1 MVQFNLFK
9 LKDYMKTI
17 DEILVNVEKPSR
29 YIGGEF
35 GEPDLKESKF
45 NYCICFPDVYEVA
58 MSNLGIRIVAEVI
71 NRVEGCTADRCY
83 APWPDFGNAIKENN
97 IPLFSLGLK
106 KPLKEFDMIGFS
118 LQYEMSYTT
127 ILYMLDLAGIPLLA
141 KDRGDE
147 FPIVQGGGPCAC
159 NPEPLAD
166 FFDLFVIGDGED
178 SMRLLAQLK
187 LKTNSKKE
195 FLEKATEID
204 GVYVPSLTY
213 PNYDKEGNI
222 TSFTGKSVKKAFC
235 MDLENAVFPHTQIVG
250 NIEAVHDRGVIEV
263 MRGCFRGCRFC
274 QAGFIYRPVR
284 TKSVEN
290 LTKTACDIMLY
301 SGFESLSMNS
311 LSTGDY
317 PHLKELLKALKENL
331 PSNTTVSLP
340 SLRIDSFEE
349 YYAQEAKK
357 NSLTFAPEAGTQRLR
372 DVINKDIT
380 EEEIKSGVEKAFN
393 LGYSAIKLYF
403 MLGLPTETNEDI
415 EGVCKIVEMIKSV
428 YSQNEKRLRS
438 LRINVSV
445 STFIPKPFT
454 PFQWERFCSKKE
466 VEDKIE
472 ILKKRLF
479 IKGVSLKWNDYE
491 LSQMEAVLA
500 KGDRKVGSVILNAY
514 KNGAIFDSW
523 SEFFKYENWQ
533 NAFIDAGVKIEDYT
547 KEFDLNSILAWDF
560 IDMGIKKSFLQKER
574 ALAYSDKC
582 SGGCQTGCKGC
593 GLQERCFIK

>member
-1 MVQFNLFK
+1 
-9 LKDYMKTI
+9 MKTL

-35 GEPDLKESKF
+35 GEPDLKVNKF
-45 NYCICFPDVYEVA
+45 NFCICFPDVYEVA
-58 MSNLGIRIVAEVI
+58 MSNLGIRIVNEVI
-71 NRVEGCTADRCY
+71 NNVDGCTADRCY
-83 APWPDFGNAIKENN
+83 APWPDLGTELKANK

-127 ILYMLDLAGIPLLA
+127 ILYMLDLAEIPLLA
-141 KDRGDE
+141 KDRGEDY
-147 FPIVQGGGPCAC
+147 PILQAGGPCAC

-178 SMRLLAQLK
+178 SMRELAKLK
-187 LKTNSKKE
+187 LQTKSKRE
-195 FLEKATEID
+195 FLEKATEIE

-213 PNYDKEGNI
+213 PVYEDGKIVRFEG
-222 TSFTGKSVKKAFC
+222 KPVKKAFC

-263 MRGCFRGCRFC
+263 MRGCYRGCRFC

-290 LTKTACDIMLY
+290 LTKTACDIMVY

-317 PHLKELLKALKENL
+317 PHLKELLASLKANL
-331 PSNTTVSLP
+331 PKNSTVSLP

-349 YYAQEAKK
+349 YYAEEAKK

-380 EEEIKSGVEKAFN
+380 TEEIKRGVEKAFN

-403 MLGLPTETNEDI
+403 MLGLPTEVDADL
-415 EGVCKIVEMIKSV
+415 EGICDIVEMIKSV
-428 YSQNEKRLRS
+428 YSQNVKKLRN

-454 PFQWERFCSKKE
+454 PFEWEKFVTKEE
-466 VEDKIE
+466 VEHKLNV
-472 ILKKRLF
+472 LKKRLF

-491 LSQMEAVLA
+491 LSEMEAVLA
-500 KGDRKVGSVILNAY
+500 RGDRKVGKVLLNAY
-514 KNGAIFDSW
+514 SQGCIFDSW
-523 SEFFKYENWQ
+523 SEFFKPEKWYKAFEDENVDK
-533 NAFIDAGVKIEDYT
+533 NDYT
-547 KEFDLNSILAWDF
+547 RQFADDEVLAWDF
-560 IDMGIKKSFLQKER
+560 IDMGIKKSFLLKEKN
-574 ALAYSDKC
+574 LAYSNKC
-582 SGGCQTGCKGC
+582 SGGCQSGCKGC
-593 GLQERCFIK
+593 GLEGRCFKK

>member
-1 MVQFNLFK
+1 
-9 LKDYMKTI
+9 MKTL

-35 GEPDLKESKF
+35 GEPDLKWNKF
-45 NYCICFPDVYEVA
+45 NFCICFPDVYEVA
-58 MSNLGIRIVAEVI
+58 MSNLGIRIVNEVI
-71 NRVEGCTADRCY
+71 NSVDGCTADRCY
-83 APWPDFGNAIKENN
+83 APWPDLGTAIKENE

-106 KPLKEFDMIGFS
+106 KPLKEFDMLGFS

-127 ILYMLDLAGIPLLA
+127 ILYMLDLANIPLLA
-141 KDRGDE
+141 KDRGEDY
-147 FPIVQGGGPCAC
+147 PIIQAGGPCAC

-178 SMRLLAQLK
+178 SMRELAKLK
-187 LKTNSKKE
+187 LTTKSKKE

-213 PNYDKEGNI
+213 PVYEDGKIVRFEG
-222 TSFTGKSVKKAFC
+222 KPVKKAFC

-263 MRGCFRGCRFC
+263 MRGCYRGCRFC

-290 LTKTACDIMLY
+290 LTKTACDIMMY

-317 PHLKELLKALKENL
+317 PHLKELLKSLKDNL
-331 PSNTTVSLP
+331 PKNSTVSLP

-349 YYAQEAKK
+349 YYAEEAKK

-380 EEEIKSGVEKAFN
+380 AEEIKTGVEKAFN

-403 MLGLPTETNEDI
+403 MLGLPTEVDADL
-415 EGVCKIVEMIKSV
+415 EGICDIVEMIKSV
-428 YSQNEKRLRS
+428 YSQNVKRLRN

-454 PFQWERFCSKKE
+454 PFQWEKFVTKE
-466 VEDKIE
+466 EVTHKLDV
-472 ILKKRLF
+472 LKKRLF

-491 LSQMEAVLA
+491 LSEMEAVLA
-500 KGDRKVGSVILNAY
+500 RGDRNVGKVLLNAY
-514 KNGAIFDSW
+514 NQGCIFDSW
-523 SEFFKYENWQ
+523 SEFFKPEKWYKAFDDENVDK
-533 NAFIDAGVKIEDYT
+533 NYYT
-547 KEFDLNSILAWDF
+547 RRYDDDEILAWDF
-560 IDMGIKKSFLQKER
+560 IDMGIKKSFLLKEKN
-574 ALAYSDKC
+574 LAYSDRC
-582 SGGCQTGCKGC
+582 SGGCQSGCKGC
-593 GLQERCFIK
+593 GLEGRCFKK

>member
-1 MVQFNLFK
+1 
-9 LKDYMKTI
+9 MKTV

-35 GEPDLKESKF
+35 GEPNIKEEKF

-58 MSNLGIRIVAEVI
+58 ISNLGIRIVAEVI
-71 NRVEGCTADRCY
+71 NRVEGACADRCY

-141 KDRGDE
+141 KDRGED
-147 FPIVQGGGPCAC
+147 FPIIQGGGPCAC

-178 SMRLLAQLK
+178 SMRQLAELK
-187 LKTNSKKE
+187 LKTSTKKE

-213 PNYDKEGNI
+213 PKYNTNGEI
-222 TSFTGKSVKKAFC
+222 TEFIGKPVKKAFC
-235 MDLENAVFPHTQIVG
+235 LDLENAVFPHTQIVG

-263 MRGCFRGCRFC
+263 MRGCYRGCRFC

-284 TKSVEN
+284 TKSVKN
-290 LTKTACDIMLY
+290 LTKTACDIMLS

-317 PHLKELLKALKENL
+317 PHLKELLKSLKESL
-331 PSNTTVSLP
+331 PTNTTVSLP

-349 YYAQEAKK
+349 YYAEEAKK

-380 EEEIKSGVEKAFN
+380 EQEIKAGVEKAFN

-403 MLGLPTETNEDI
+403 MFGLPTETDDDI
-415 EGVCKIVEMIKSV
+415 NGICDIVEMIKSV

-454 PFQWERFCSKKE
+454 PFQWEKFATKQE
-466 VEDKIE
+466 VEHKLE
-472 ILKKRLF
+472 ILRKRLY

-491 LSQMEAVLA
+491 LSEMEAVLA
-500 KGDRKVGSVILNAY
+500 KGDRKIGSVILNAY

-523 SEFFKYENWQ
+523 SEFFKYENWLK
-533 NAFIDAGVKIEDYT
+533 AFESASVNIEDYK
-547 KEFDLNSILAWDF
+547 KEFSLNSLLAWDF

-574 ALAYSDKC
+574 MLAYNDKC

-593 GLQERCFIK
+593 GLQGRCFIKWYLLSTLN